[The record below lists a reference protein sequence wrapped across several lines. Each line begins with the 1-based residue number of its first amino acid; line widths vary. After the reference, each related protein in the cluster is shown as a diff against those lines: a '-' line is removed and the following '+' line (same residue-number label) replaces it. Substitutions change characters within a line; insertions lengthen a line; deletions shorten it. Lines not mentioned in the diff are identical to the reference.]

1 MDLFKLHIDDVATV
15 FAAIWQR
22 TPVILALKNE
32 VNNDSI
38 LDTLFNFIPEY
49 RQPIICGQISKKVF
63 FEQKNAKKLSTDDLD
78 SLIET
83 LHACYTEDGILSLP
97 IQTIYLNAKKQDFQ
111 RALLNLKHGWI
122 AVTYLPMSDI
132 AAIFKTTDLS
142 PVLLQDN
149 AMALFPMG
157 KPVDNLLEKSVLQQ
171 CENTN
176 STVKRFILQMK
187 ISEVRFLSKALLDDI
202 EKGNKIN
209 QVEVEDLFGINE
221 AIFKRTLGIL
231 KNEFHVDPTP
241 YIHFT
246 TKSVSD
252 FLKQIL
258 KINGVIAAVAGKD
271 DNLLAIEKKKQ
282 VLPVSTEIMAPFMNL
297 LKKSKKQE
305 FWGDDLS
312 LVIKSQD
319 NSKLLFCYKYFPP
332 EKEYIGF
339 AFFLDAELKISLMMS
354 EIEKLLEKLA

>member
-1 MDLFKLHIDDVATV
+1 MDLFKQHIDDVATV

-32 VNNDSI
+32 VDNDSI

-49 RQPIICGQISKKVF
+49 RQPIICGQISKKIF
-63 FEQKNAKKLSTDDLD
+63 FEQKNAKKLSTNDLD

-83 LHACYTEDGILSLP
+83 LHACYKEDGISSLP
-97 IQTIYLNAKKQDFQ
+97 IQTIYLNAGKQDFQ

-122 AVTYLPMSDI
+122 AVTYLPMADI

-149 AMALFPMG
+149 AMALFPVG
-157 KPVDNLLEKSVLQQ
+157 RPADNLLEKSVLLQ

-187 ISEVRFLSKALLDDI
+187 ISEVKFLSKALLDEI
-202 EKGNKIN
+202 EKRNKIN
-209 QVEVEDLFGINE
+209 QVEIEELFGINE
-221 AIFKRTLGIL
+221 AIFKRTLDIL

-241 YIHFT
+241 YIHFA

-271 DNLLAIEKKKQ
+271 ENLLAIEKKKQ
-282 VLPVSTEIMAPFMNL
+282 VLPVPTEIMAPFVEL

-332 EKEYIGF
+332 EKDYIGF

-354 EIEKLLEKLA
+354 EMEKILEKLA